1 MPRRP
6 WTTMV
11 HMASKK
17 ILRFCTQESLH
28 LAQYRIGSAALGSLH
43 RNGIRNLPPDHRDAE
58 FKGAF
63 KGAVIEGKDVWQHKY
78 NVGNVFRHSLGP
90 ILRPRGFAEGFASLV
105 HARGLVSKAGLI
117 AMATVTKSNFAESFE
132 LMKSQ
137 LETADFVALDLEMTG
152 VDSTL
157 WRKNLE
163 LDSCETRYQNLKHSA
178 EKFAVWQCGVCP
190 FKWDQENNKFI
201 AYPYNFFVFPRNEL
215 QLEMP
220 SRGFYAQTTSLEFLA
235 KHRFDFNACV
245 YDGIS
250 YLSHDQETSARKR
263 LGLDPKSKKQSSSE
277 DTDIPL
283 TKSGHVIFTERMR
296 VQIGEWRDGLLRNRQ
311 KWQYSE
317 KLAIP
322 IKSEQDPV
330 IEGIMTSLR
339 PSLGSLRPTMA
350 LDVMSFQQT
359 RLVKQVIKKYYPDL
373 VAIVKEKNLVTDRH
387 QVSLIY
393 TSSVEDKAQ
402 LLQELAD
409 EERQTLEARVS
420 NAVGFRK
427 VIDAVVGAGV
437 PVIGHNCILDMTHI
451 HSKFFGPLPSSIG
464 SFSSSLLQQFPCIVD
479 TKYLLR
485 AEPTLRG
492 VLANRSTSL
501 AIVFS
506 HICQGFADR
515 AVATGRFYF
524 GKGKILNNTFSKV
537 AVEVAEGFQR
547 YGAGKDTG
555 LKHEAGFD
563 AYMTGKTLIISSL
576 IVVT

>member
-1 MPRRP
+1 
-6 WTTMV
+6 
-11 HMASKK
+11 MAAKK
-17 ILRFCTQESLH
+17 ILRFCTQESVH

-43 RNGIRNLPPDHRDAE
+43 RNGIRNSSRDRRD
-58 FKGAF
+58 GAF
-63 KGAVIEGKDVWQHKY
+63 KGAFIEGEDVWQHKY
-78 NVGNVFRHSLGP
+78 NVGNVFRHSFGP
-90 ILRPRGFAEGFASLV
+90 ILRPREFAEGFASSV
-105 HARGLVSKAGLI
+105 PSRGLVSKAGLV
-117 AMATVTKSNFAESFE
+117 AMATVTKSNFVESLQ

-163 LDSCETRYQNLKHSA
+163 LDRCETRYQNFKHSA

-190 FKWDQENNKFI
+190 FKWDQEHKKFI
-201 AYPYNFFVFPRNEL
+201 AYPYNFFLFPRNEL

-235 KHRFDFNACV
+235 KHQFDFNACV

-250 YLSHDQETSARKR
+250 YLSHDQERSARKL
-263 LGLDPKSKKQSSSE
+263 LGLAPESKKQGSSE

-296 VQIGEWRDGLLRNRQ
+296 VQIGEWRDGLLRNQQ

-317 KLAIP
+317 RLAIP
-322 IKSEQDPV
+322 IGQFKSEQDPV
-330 IEGIMTSLR
+330 TEGIVTSAR
-339 PSLGSLRPTMA
+339 PSLGNLRPTMA
-350 LDVMSFQQT
+350 LDVMGIQQT

-373 VAIVKEKNLVTDRH
+373 VAIVKEKNPSMDRH
-387 QVSLIY
+387 QVSVMY
-393 TSSVEDKAQ
+393 TSSAEDKAQ

-409 EERQTLEARVS
+409 EERQALEARVS

-427 VIDAVVGAGV
+427 VIDAVVGAGI
-437 PVIGHNCILDMTHI
+437 PVIGHNCVLDMTHI
-451 HSKFFGPLPSSIG
+451 YSKFFGPLPSNMG
-464 SFSSSLLQQFPCIVD
+464 SFSSSLLQHFPCIVD

-524 GKGKILNNTFSKV
+524 GKGKILNNSFSKV

-547 YGAGKDTG
+547 YGAGNDTG

-563 AYMTGKTLIISSL
+563 AYMTGKTLIISTL
-576 IVVT
+576 IVLT